1 MLGNNSAL
9 GDFPSDNK
17 NSASFKF
24 KLKITNQEP
33 TFIITDTTIG
43 FKVVTLSTQDNAIV
57 LE

>member
-1 MLGNNSAL
+1 M
-9 GDFPSDNK
+9 GDFPSDNQ
-17 NSASFKF
+17 NSTSFKF

-33 TFIITDTTIG
+33 TFVITDTTIG

>member
-1 MLGNNSAL
+1 M
-9 GDFPSDNK
+9 GDFPSDNQ
-17 NSASFKF
+17 NSTSFKF

-33 TFIITDTTIG
+33 TFTITDTTID